1 MCIYSIGWKLPVA
14 TLLNL
19 GLINPQ
25 HCNYVDAIAE
35 FFSSGSCAPGA
46 NNTMYNAQ
54 KSYVDRLCSL
64 CIGEG
69 ENKCLRGGAEPF
81 YSYTGAFRCLVH
93 GGGDV
98 AFVKHTTV
106 PDNTGE

>member
-1 MCIYSIGWKLPVA
+1 MA
-14 TLLNL
+14 TLLKL
-19 GLINPQ
+19 GLIDPQ

-46 NNTMYNAQ
+46 NNTKYNAQ
-54 KSYVDRLCSL
+54 KHYVDRLCSL

-69 ENKCLRGGAEPF
+69 QNKCLRGGDEPF

>member
-1 MCIYSIGWKLPVA
+1 MA

-19 GLINPQ
+19 GLIDPQ
-25 HCNYVDAIAE
+25 QCNYVDAMAE
-35 FFSSGSCAPGA
+35 FFSGGSCAPGA
-46 NNTMYNAQ
+46 NDPHYYPQ
-54 KSYVDRLCSL
+54 RRYKDKLCSL
-64 CIGEG
+64 CIGAG
-69 ENKCLRGGAEPF
+69 ENKCSRGSVEPF

-106 PDNTGE
+106 PDNTGK